1 MLLWGAKPWRPAD
14 MPRLPCGLRMT
25 APVHEVKDY
34 GGANGFAGSW
44 DRRAL
49 SSPSS
54 VPVAPEGEKPAD
66 LPVMR
71 AIKFELVI
79 NMQTA
84 NTLAIDP
91 PPGVLVVA
99 DAVIECHDGHKVV
112 ALTLATRCQ

>member
-1 MLLWGAKPWRPAD
+1 
-14 MPRLPCGLRMT
+14 
-25 APVHEVKDY
+25 
-34 GGANGFAGSW
+34 
-44 DRRAL
+44 
-49 SSPSS
+49 
-54 VPVAPEGEKPAD
+54 
-66 LPVMR
+66 MR

-91 PPGVLVVA
+91 PLGVLVVA